1 MNTNVRLSYLL
12 GIFLGI
18 SISILFFI
26 IFEKKDSI
34 PSNINIQNEKLILE
48 NTNLKS
54 QISKKDKEIEE
65 LTKKVNEKQENKQE
79 SKLKNDGQKK
89 FSKNKGKAQYKTRY
103 D

>member
-18 SISILFFI
+18 SVSILFFI

-54 QISKKDKEIEE
+54 QIGTLRQSSSTNYAK
-65 LTKKVNEKQENKQE
+65 
-79 SKLKNDGQKK
+79 
-89 FSKNKGKAQYKTRY
+89 
-103 D
+103 

>member
-34 PSNINIQNEKLILE
+34 PSNINIQNE
-48 NTNLKS
+48 
-54 QISKKDKEIEE
+54 ISDFKK
-65 LTKKVNEKQENKQE
+65 
-79 SKLKNDGQKK
+79 
-89 FSKNKGKAQYKTRY
+89 R
-103 D
+103 